1 MAIFGI
7 GAAIAGAGTFL
18 AGVINVGVSL
28 AVSVGLSYA
37 AQALAGKPKT
47 PAQEEARFST
57 QGQLQA
63 GGAVPRS
70 FVLGKG
76 CPSGLLVYANTWGTS
91 DDGKSPNAYFTQ
103 VIKLS
108 DLPIKGLIGV
118 WIGGEKCTLGALD
131 SEKGYAI
138 LEYAKGGRDHVWI
151 KFYDGTQTT
160 ADSFLTSK
168 VSSAD
173 RPYASTRVGV
183 GCAYAIATAL
193 VDDTLYTGLPQFRF
207 EVDGVRLYDP
217 TMDSTN
223 GGSGSQRFSDPST
236 WGGDGDD
243 LPAVQAYNLL
253 RGIRYGGA
261 WLYGLQKTT
270 QANLPSVN
278 WNTQI
283 AKCRATISGV
293 GGNEPTYRSGGQ
305 IAVNIQPA
313 DTLDAFMTACH
324 GKVSEVGGFYKVHL
338 GAPDSPSFAFTD
350 HDILS
355 TEEQTFNPFLQLAD
369 SVNGITGTYPDPDQS
384 WNMVSAPAVYNSTY
398 EATDGSRRLLA
409 NPSFDFVPYAEQVQR
424 LMRSALNAAR
434 RERTHQLVMP
444 PAFWLVEP
452 GDIGSWTSTR
462 NGYSAK
468 LFEAT
473 AVTDR
478 ANLDVGLSLQE
489 VDPGDYDWDHNVDYT
504 APTSGPTTFPRPQPQ
519 GVLAWAAVGYTLL
532 DKDGYT
538 RRPAIQLSWD
548 GDVPGCVGVQYELA
562 HQNPVTDEWIV
573 LSRNR
578 TDQIS
583 AGALIIWSGLI
594 ANEPY
599 RVRGQ
604 YIPAAP
610 RDMLWSDWIEV
621 TTPDVK
627 LSILDFNAALH
638 AQVVTLQQQVQDLE
652 NSNLALISS
661 VAANQDARNWIDK
674 KQVRTQISAQAGALS
689 ASITE
694 AKTVAADATAAL
706 ASEVDTVSATV
717 DGNTAS
723 IETTQTAVAT
733 INGQLATSY
742 SVKLTTGDYWT
753 GLTLTNGGV
762 GTSTV
767 KFRTDN
773 FAIGLPG
780 TAADKQIFTV
790 GTVKGS
796 TQVALN
802 ADDILLDGSVKA
814 TKMDV
819 AQLSAI
825 TANLGSVT
833 AGTLS
838 SPNGKWAQ
846 DLNGGTLIISD

>member
-1 MAIFGI
+1 MAILGL

-18 AGVINVGVSL
+18 AGAINLGVSL

-57 QGQLQA
+57 SGQLQA
-63 GGAVPRS
+63 SGAAPRS
-70 FVLGKG
+70 FVIGKG

-108 DLPIKGLIGV
+108 DLPIKALTGV

-138 LEYAKGGRDHVWI
+138 TEYFKDGKDHVWV

-168 VSSAD
+168 VSTSD
-173 RPYASTRVGV
+173 RPYTSTRVGA
-183 GCAYAIATAL
+183 GCAYVIATAL
-193 VDDTLYTGLPQFRF
+193 VDDTLYTGLPQFKF
-207 EVDGVRLYDP
+207 EVSGIKLYDP
-217 TMDSTN
+217 TKDSTN
-223 GGSGSQRFSDPST
+223 GGAGSHRFSDPST

-253 RGIRYGGA
+253 RGIRYNGA

-293 GGNEPTYRSGGQ
+293 GGVESTYRSGGQ
-305 IAVNIQPA
+305 VAVNIQPA
-313 DTLDAFMTACH
+313 DTLDALMTACH
-324 GKVSEVGGFYKVHL
+324 GKISEVGGFYKVHL
-338 GAPDSPSFAFTD
+338 GAPDSPSFSFTD
-350 HDILS
+350 GDILS
-355 TEEQTFNPFLQLAD
+355 TEEQTFNPFFQLAD

-384 WNMVSAPAVYNSTY
+384 WNMVSAPALYNSTY
-398 EATDGSRRLLA
+398 EAIDGSRRLLA
-409 NPSFDFVPYAEQVQR
+409 NPSFDLVPYAEQVQR
-424 LMRSALNAAR
+424 LMRSALLAAR

-452 GDIGSWTSTR
+452 GDIGSWTSAR
-462 NGYSAK
+462 NGYVAK

-489 VDPGDYDWDHNVDYT
+489 VDPGDYDWNHDTDYT
-504 APTSGPTTFPRPQPQ
+504 APTSGPTAFPRPAPQ

-610 RDMLWSDWIEV
+610 RDMLWSDWIDV
-621 TTPDVK
+621 TTPDAR
-627 LSILDFNAALH
+627 LSILDFVDAIK
-638 AQVVTLQQQVQDLE
+638 AQITTLQEKIADQSRE
-652 NSNLALISS
+652 IEALISS
-661 VAANQDARNWIDK
+661 IAANQDARNWLDK
-674 KQVRTQISAQAGALS
+674 TSVRTQMTAQAGTLS
-689 ASITE
+689 ASITNVQ
-694 AKTVAADATAAL
+694 TVAADATAAVAADVTNL
-706 ASEVDTVSATV
+706 FAGL
-717 DGNTAS
+717 DGNSGQINVTA
-723 IETTQTAVAT
+723 QAVA
-733 INGQLATSY
+733 
-742 SVKLTTGDYWT
+742 D
-753 GLTLTNGGV
+753 LTNGIGLSYGVELDVNGYAIGFQLLNGGPSTGTTIFTTGTFSIV
-762 GTSTV
+762 GTGASPVQPFIVDTNSSTV
-767 KFRTDN
+767 VLDADN
-773 FAIGLPG
+773 
-780 TAADKQIFTV
+780 
-790 GTVKGS
+790 
-796 TQVALN
+796 
-802 ADDILLDGSVKA
+802 ILLNGSVKA

-819 AQLSAI
+819 AELSAI
-825 TANLGSVT
+825 TADLGDVT

-846 DLNGGTLIISD
+846 DLNNGTLIISD